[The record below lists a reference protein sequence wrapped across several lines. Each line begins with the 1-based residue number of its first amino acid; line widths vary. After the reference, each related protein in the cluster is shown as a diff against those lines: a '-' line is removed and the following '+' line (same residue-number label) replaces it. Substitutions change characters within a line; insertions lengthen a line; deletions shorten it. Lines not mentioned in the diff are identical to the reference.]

1 VKRVRTAAAAVSVF
15 FTSASNMKT
24 IVWAF
29 LTALMAFLSTLPV
42 ETRDPSAP
50 RRVDNPAHGP
60 LSQTAHLRELWR
72 VGDSEDDGEIFGEIA
87 DVVTDKEG
95 NVFLLDRQTVDVRMF
110 SREGKYLRSFGREG
124 EGPGEFRRPVGLVV
138 TPANQIGV
146 YQSNPLKLVL
156 FDQQGTPAGD
166 LNFEPDDGHPIQYL
180 SRVQCGTDSF
190 LVSGVDIAS
199 TPGAMTQNLRV
210 MRFGKNG
217 TFECELT
224 RTERHFDFSR
234 YVVRDDR
241 PPRAVIDAADAA
253 YVSNNWNYEI
263 ERRPADCSTDLLIK
277 RAYQHRNRSRQEIEA
292 IESYYRKGGG
302 TRGATFNIA
311 KVDPDIRWMAV
322 DSKRRLWVLSSRG
335 CVGQP
340 ADSLGTFDVFDR
352 AGKMLASVDM
362 RGEGNFETDGY
373 YLVGDRFYV
382 LRSGK
387 PAPGKTAGNPEPMS
401 VICYELPI

>member
-1 VKRVRTAAAAVSVF
+1 
-15 FTSASNMKT
+15 MKT
-24 IVWAF
+24 AVWAF
-29 LTALMAFLSTLPV
+29 LTVLIAILSTIPV
-42 ETRDPSAP
+42 ETRDSSAP
-50 RRVDNPAHGP
+50 VRIGNPAHA
-60 LSQTAHLRELWR
+60 STSRITHLKELWR
-72 VGDSEDDGEIFGEIA
+72 VGDSEDDGEIFGQIA
-87 DVVTDKEG
+87 DVVTDQDG
-95 NVFLLDRQTVDVRMF
+95 NVYLLDRQAVDVRMF
-110 SREGKYLRSFGREG
+110 SRAGKYLRSFGREG

-146 YQSNPLKLVL
+146 YQSNPVKLVL
-156 FDQQGTPAGD
+156 FDQAGNPDGD
-166 LNFEPDDGHPIQYL
+166 LNFEPDVGHPIQYL
-180 SRVQCGTDSF
+180 SRVQCGSDSF
-190 LVSGVDIAS
+190 LVSGVDIVS
-199 TPGAMTQNLRV
+199 RPGAMTQNLRL
-210 MRFGKNG
+210 MRFDKNG
-217 TFECELT
+217 TFACELS

-234 YVVRDDR
+234 HVVRDDR
-241 PPRAVIDAADAA
+241 PPRAVIDAAGVA

-263 ERRPADCSTDLLIK
+263 ERRPAHCTTDLVITRDYEHRK
-277 RAYQHRNRSRQEIEA
+277 RTRKEIDA
-292 IESYYRKGGG
+292 IESYYRAGGG
-302 TRGATFNIA
+302 TKGAVLDIA

-322 DSKRRLWVLSSRG
+322 DSQHRLWVLSSRG

-373 YLVGDRFYV
+373 YLAGDRFYV